1 MATIT
6 SANLGNGNGSYTTD
20 IVVKDLDMTVSNYV
34 KDRTPVTNMAMSKK
48 RKVNSTLHIW
58 PIDYFRTPT
67 LNAKL
72 EGASVNTNQV
82 ENNTRANLG
91 NYTQIFTTTIGA
103 TGTARAVEQAGG
115 DPQAYQEVKQLTEIM
130 FDVELQMVRADGA
143 SIKYSGQAATQGAS
157 PNDGRRFG
165 SLYAFAGTRSGNDT
179 DGTSVL
185 NIATSDSN
193 DTIGTTANTN
203 TPFNGLLSNAGLGYF
218 TFSSGVTLQAFSPV
232 LYKQLVTTAEQRFNA
247 KITNMVVPTSLRTTI
262 SDNIPQS
269 RSINRFNPADKG
281 DTIGTTVNTNTPFNG
296 ILSNAGLG
304 SFTFSTGVTLQAF
317 SPVLYKQ
324 LVTTAEQRFNA
335 KITNMVVPTS
345 LRTTISDNIPQ
356 SRSINRF
363 NPADKGDTIG
373 TYEGDF
379 NYTYQ
384 IDDSWVMDQTGS
396 DNTSILFLN
405 PDVVQWGSLRELGP
419 NNEVFSNA
427 DASLD
432 QYIMEGT
439 LIVRNPAGVAVLA
452 GMTTGS
458 VVTSPRA
465 TGQVARYL
473 T

>member
-1 MATIT
+1 MSTIT

-34 KDRTPVTNMAMSKK
+34 KDRTPLTNMAMSKK

-58 PIDYFRTPT
+58 PVDYYRTPA

-72 EGASVNTNQV
+72 EGAAVTASAADS
-82 ENNTRANLG
+82 NTRANCG
-91 NYTQIFTTTIGA
+91 NYTQIFTTVIGA

-143 SIKYSGQAATQGAS
+143 SIKYSGQAATQGTS

-185 NIATSDSN
+185 NLAASDGT
-193 DTIGTTANTN
+193 DTTTATNTN
-203 TPFNGLLSNAGLGYF
+203 TPFNALLSNAGLGYF
-218 TFSSGVTLQAFSPV
+218 TFASGVTLQQFSPY

-247 KITNMVVPTSLRTTI
+247 KITNMVVPTSMRTHI
-262 SDNIPQS
+262 SD
-269 RSINRFNPADKG
+269 
-281 DTIGTTVNTNTPFNG
+281 
-296 ILSNAGLG
+296 
-304 SFTFSTGVTLQAF
+304 
-317 SPVLYKQ
+317 
-324 LVTTAEQRFNA
+324 
-335 KITNMVVPTS
+335 MMPT
-345 LRTTISDNIPQ
+345 

-384 IDDSWVMDQTGS
+384 IDDSWVMDQTGA
-396 DNTSILFLN
+396 DNTSALFLN
-405 PDVVQWGSLRELGP
+405 PDVIQWGSLRELGP
-419 NNEVFSNA
+419 NNEVFSSA

-452 GMTTGS
+452 AVSPTGAAVTT
-458 VVTSPRA
+458 PRPTA
-465 TGQVARYL
+465 QVKRYL
-473 T
+473 A

>member
-1 MATIT
+1 MSTIT
-6 SANLGNGNGSYTTD
+6 SANLGNGNGAYATD

-34 KDRTPVTNMAMSKK
+34 KDRTPITNMAMSKK

-58 PIDYFRTPT
+58 PIDYFRTPS

-72 EGASVNTNQV
+72 EGAGVETSQA

-143 SIKYSGQAATQGAS
+143 SIKYSGQSATQGAT

-165 SLYAFAGTRSGNDT
+165 SLFSFAGTRSGNDT
-179 DGTSVL
+179 DGTSYL
-185 NIATSDSN
+185 NVATSDGN
-193 DTIGTTANTN
+193 DTIGNTYNTN
-203 TPFNGLLSNAGLGYF
+203 TPFNGVLSNAGLGYF

-281 DTIGTTVNTNTPFNG
+281 DTIGT
-296 ILSNAGLG
+296 
-304 SFTFSTGVTLQAF
+304 
-317 SPVLYKQ
+317 
-324 LVTTAEQRFNA
+324 
-335 KITNMVVPTS
+335 
-345 LRTTISDNIPQ
+345 
-356 SRSINRF
+356 
-363 NPADKGDTIG
+363 
-373 TYEGDF
+373 YEGDF

-384 IDDSWVMDQTGS
+384 IDDNWIMDQTGS

-452 GMTTGS
+452 TITTG
-458 VVTSPRA
+458 TPITTPRPA
-465 TGQVARYL
+465 AQVKRYL
-473 T
+473 A

>member
-1 MATIT
+1 MAQIT
-6 SANLGNGNGSYTTD
+6 SANLGNGNGPYQTD
-20 IVVKDLDMTVSNYV
+20 IVVKDMDLTVSNYV

-48 RKVNSTLHIW
+48 RKINSTLHIW
-58 PIDYFRTPT
+58 PNDYFRQPT
-67 LNAKL
+67 LNAAL
-72 EGASVNTNQV
+72 EGAAVTSSLS
-82 ENNTRANLG
+82 ESNTRSNIG
-91 NYTQIFTTTIGA
+91 NYTQIFTTVIGA

-157 PNDGRRFG
+157 PNNGRRFG
-165 SLYAFAGTRSGNDT
+165 SLFAFAGTRSGNDT

-185 NIATSDSN
+185 NLATSDSN
-193 DTIGTTANTN
+193 DTTSVVNTN
-203 TPFNGLLSNAGLGYF
+203 VPFNGVLANAGLGYF
-218 TFSSGVTLQAFSPV
+218 SFGGNETLQNFSPV
-232 LYKQLVTTAEQRFNA
+232 LYKQLVTAAEQRFNA
-247 KITNMVVPTSLRTTI
+247 KITNMVVPTSMRT
-262 SDNIPQS
+262 S
-269 RSINRFNPADKG
+269 
-281 DTIGTTVNTNTPFNG
+281 
-296 ILSNAGLG
+296 
-304 SFTFSTGVTLQAF
+304 
-317 SPVLYKQ
+317 
-324 LVTTAEQRFNA
+324 
-335 KITNMVVPTS
+335 
-345 LRTTISDNIPQ
+345 ISDNIPQ

-384 IDDSWVMDQTGS
+384 IDDDWIMDQTGS
-396 DNTSILFLN
+396 NNNAILFLN

-452 GMTTGS
+452 AMSPGDT
-458 VVTSPRA
+458 VVTTPRPSA
-465 TGQVARYL
+465 QVQRYL
-473 T
+473 A

>member
-1 MATIT
+1 MSTIT

-20 IVVKDLDMTVSNYV
+20 IVVKDLDLTVSNYV
-34 KDRTPVTNMAMSKK
+34 KDRTPITNMAMSKK
-48 RKVNSTLHIW
+48 RKINSTLHIW
-58 PIDYFRTPT
+58 PNDYFRTPA

-72 EGASVNTNQV
+72 EGAGVAASDAAS
-82 ENNTRANLG
+82 NTRANCG
-91 NYTQIFTTTIGA
+91 NYTQIFTTVIGA

-143 SIKYSGQAATQGAS
+143 SIKYSGQASSQGTS
-157 PNDGRRFG
+157 PNNGRRFG
-165 SLYAFAGTRSGNDT
+165 SLYSFAGTRSGNPT
-179 DGTSVL
+179 SGTAVL
-185 NIATSDSN
+185 NLATSDSN
-193 DTIGTTANTN
+193 DTTSTTSTN

-218 TFSSGVTLQAFSPV
+218 SFSTGQTLQAFSPV
-232 LYKQLVTTAEQRFNA
+232 LYKQLVT
-247 KITNMVVPTSLRTTI
+247 V
-262 SDNIPQS
+262 
-269 RSINRFNPADKG
+269 
-281 DTIGTTVNTNTPFNG
+281 
-296 ILSNAGLG
+296 
-304 SFTFSTGVTLQAF
+304 
-317 SPVLYKQ
+317 
-324 LVTTAEQRFNA
+324 AEQRFNA

-384 IDDSWVMDQTGS
+384 IDDSWVMDQTGA

-452 GMTTGS
+452 GMTTGT
-458 VVTSPRA
+458 VVTTQRA
-465 TGQVARYL
+465 STQVQRYIA
-473 T
+473 

>member
-1 MATIT
+1 MSTIT
-6 SANLGNGNGSYTTD
+6 STSLGNGNGAYATD
-20 IVVKDLDMTVSNYV
+20 IVVKDLDLTVSNYV
-34 KDRTPVTNMAMSKK
+34 KDRTPITNMAMSKK
-48 RKVNSTLHIW
+48 RKINSTLHIW
-58 PIDYFRTPT
+58 PIDYFRQPT

-72 EGASVNTNQV
+72 EGAAVTASNAD
-82 ENNTRANLG
+82 NNTRANCG

-143 SIKYSGQAATQGAS
+143 SIKYSGQASSQGTS
-157 PNDGRRFG
+157 PNNGRRFG
-165 SLYAFAGTRSGNDT
+165 SLYSFAGTRSGNPT
-179 DGTSVL
+179 SGTAVL
-185 NIATSDSN
+185 NLATSDSN
-193 DTIGTTANTN
+193 DTTSTTSTN
-203 TPFNGLLSNAGLGYF
+203 QPFNGLLSNAGLGYF
-218 TFSSGVTLQAFSPV
+218 SFSSGQTLQAFSPV
-232 LYKQLVTTAEQRFNA
+232 LYKQLVTVAEQRFNA

-269 RSINRFNPADKG
+269 R
-281 DTIGTTVNTNTPFNG
+281 T
-296 ILSNAGLG
+296 
-304 SFTFSTGVTLQAF
+304 
-317 SPVLYKQ
+317 
-324 LVTTAEQRFNA
+324 
-335 KITNMVVPTS
+335 
-345 LRTTISDNIPQ
+345 
-356 SRSINRF
+356 INRF

-384 IDDSWVMDQTGS
+384 IDDSWVMDQTGA

-405 PDVVQWGSLRELGP
+405 PDVIQWGSLRELGP

-452 GMTTGS
+452 GMTTGT
-458 VVTSPRA
+458 VVTSARA
-465 TGQVARYL
+465 STQVQRYIA
-473 T
+473 

>member
-6 SANLGNGNGSYTTD
+6 SAALGNGNGSYTTD

-34 KDRTPVTNMAMSKK
+34 KDRTPITNMAMSKK
-48 RKVNSTLHIW
+48 RKINSTLHIW
-58 PIDYFRTPT
+58 PNDYFRVPA

-72 EGASVNTNQV
+72 EGAAVDSSAAAS
-82 ENNTRANLG
+82 NTRSNLG
-91 NYTQIFTTTIGA
+91 NYTQIFTTVIGA

-157 PNDGRRFG
+157 PNNGRRFG

-185 NIATSDSN
+185 NLATSDSN
-193 DTIGTTANTN
+193 DTTSATNTN
-203 TPFNGLLSNAGLGYF
+203 QPFNGSLANAGLGYF
-218 TFSSGVTLQAFSPV
+218 TFSSGVTLQQFSPY

-247 KITNMVVPTSLRTTI
+247 KITNMVVPTSMRTHI
-262 SDNIPQS
+262 SDMMPTS

-281 DTIGTTVNTNTPFNG
+281 DTI
-296 ILSNAGLG
+296 S
-304 SFTFSTGVTLQAF
+304 
-317 SPVLYKQ
+317 
-324 LVTTAEQRFNA
+324 
-335 KITNMVVPTS
+335 
-345 LRTTISDNIPQ
+345 
-356 SRSINRF
+356 
-363 NPADKGDTIG
+363 

-384 IDDSWVMDQTGS
+384 IDDSWVMDQTGA
-396 DNTSILFLN
+396 DNTSALFLN

-452 GMTTGS
+452 AISPTGAA
-458 VVTSPRA
+458 VTAPRPSA
-465 TGQVARYL
+465 QCQRYL

>member
-34 KDRTPVTNMAMSKK
+34 KDRTPITNMAMAKK

-58 PIDYFRTPT
+58 PVDYYRTPV

-72 EGASVNTNQV
+72 EGAAVTSALAAD
-82 ENNTRANLG
+82 NTRGNIG
-91 NYTQIFTTTIGA
+91 NYTQIFTTVIGA

-143 SIKYSGQAATQGAS
+143 SIKYSGQTASQGGGA
-157 PNDGRRFG
+157 PNTGRRFG

-179 DGTSVL
+179 DGTSIL
-185 NIATSDSN
+185 NIATADGT
-193 DTIGTTANTN
+193 DTTSATDTN
-203 TPFNGLLSNAGLGYF
+203 QPFNGLLTNAGLGYF
-218 TFSSGVTLQAFSPV
+218 TFSSGVTLQQFSPF

-247 KITNMVVPTSLRTTI
+247 KITNMVVPTSMRTHI
-262 SDNIPQS
+262 SD
-269 RSINRFNPADKG
+269 
-281 DTIGTTVNTNTPFNG
+281 
-296 ILSNAGLG
+296 
-304 SFTFSTGVTLQAF
+304 
-317 SPVLYKQ
+317 
-324 LVTTAEQRFNA
+324 
-335 KITNMVVPTS
+335 MMPTS
-345 LRTTISDNIPQ
+345 RT
-356 SRSINRF
+356 INRF

-384 IDDSWVMDQTGS
+384 IDDSWVMDQTGA
-396 DNTSILFLN
+396 DNTSVLFMN

-419 NNEVFSNA
+419 NNEVFSSA

-452 GMTTGS
+452 AVSPTGAS
-458 VVTSPRA
+458 VSAPRA
-465 TGQVARYL
+465 AAKVQRYL
-473 T
+473 S

>member
-6 SANLGNGNGSYTTD
+6 SAALGNGNGSYTTD
-20 IVVKDLDMTVSNYV
+20 IVVKDLDLTVSNYV

-58 PIDYFRTPT
+58 PNDYFRVPA

-72 EGASVNTNQV
+72 EGASVAASDAAS
-82 ENNTRANLG
+82 NTRSNLG

-130 FDVELQMVRADGA
+130 FDVELQMLRADGA
-143 SIKYSGQAATQGAS
+143 SIKYSGQSASQGSS
-157 PNDGRRFG
+157 PNNGRRFG
-165 SLYAFAGTRSGNDT
+165 SLFAFAGTRSGNDT
-179 DGTSVL
+179 DGTSIL
-185 NIATSDSN
+185 NLAASDGT
-193 DTIGTTANTN
+193 DTTTATDTN
-203 TPFNGLLSNAGLGYF
+203 TPFNGVLANAGLGYF
-218 TFSSGVTLQAFSPV
+218 TFSTGVTLQQFSPY
-232 LYKQLVTTAEQRFNA
+232 LYKQLVTVAEQRFNA
-247 KITNMVVPTSLRTTI
+247 KITNMVVPTSMRTHI
-262 SDNIPQS
+262 SD
-269 RSINRFNPADKG
+269 
-281 DTIGTTVNTNTPFNG
+281 
-296 ILSNAGLG
+296 
-304 SFTFSTGVTLQAF
+304 
-317 SPVLYKQ
+317 
-324 LVTTAEQRFNA
+324 
-335 KITNMVVPTS
+335 MMPT
-345 LRTTISDNIPQ
+345 

-396 DNTSILFLN
+396 DNTSALFLN
-405 PDVVQWGSLRELGP
+405 PDVIQWGSLRELGP

-439 LIVRNPAGVAVLA
+439 LIVRNPAGVGVLA
-452 GMTTGS
+452 AISSTGAA
-458 VVTSPRA
+458 VTGPRPTA
-465 TGQVARYL
+465 QVKRYL
-473 T
+473 A

>member
-6 SANLGNGNGSYTTD
+6 STSLGNGNGAYATD

-34 KDRTPVTNMAMSKK
+34 KDRTPITNMAMSKK
-48 RKVNSTLHIW
+48 RKINSTLHIW
-58 PIDYFRTPT
+58 PNDYFRTPA

-72 EGASVNTNQV
+72 EGAAVDATAAAS
-82 ENNTRANLG
+82 NTRSNLG
-91 NYTQIFTTTIGA
+91 NYTQIFTTVIGA

-130 FDVELQMVRADGA
+130 FDVELQMLRADGA

-157 PNDGRRFG
+157 PNNGRRFG
-165 SLYAFAGTRSGNDT
+165 SLYSFAGTRSGNPT
-179 DGTSVL
+179 SGTAVL
-185 NIATSDSN
+185 NLAASDSN
-193 DTIGTTANTN
+193 DTTTATSTN
-203 TPFNGLLSNAGLGYF
+203 TPFNGVLSNAGLGYF
-218 TFSSGVTLQAFSPV
+218 SFSTGQTLQAFSPV
-232 LYKQLVTTAEQRFNA
+232 LYKQLVTVAEQRFNA
-247 KITNMVVPTSLRTTI
+247 KITNMVVPTSLRT
-262 SDNIPQS
+262 S
-269 RSINRFNPADKG
+269 
-281 DTIGTTVNTNTPFNG
+281 
-296 ILSNAGLG
+296 
-304 SFTFSTGVTLQAF
+304 
-317 SPVLYKQ
+317 
-324 LVTTAEQRFNA
+324 
-335 KITNMVVPTS
+335 
-345 LRTTISDNIPQ
+345 ISDNIPQ

-384 IDDSWVMDQTGS
+384 IDDSWVMDQTGA

-452 GMTTGS
+452 SITRPGS
-458 VVTSPRA
+458 VVTTPRNSA
-465 TGQVARYL
+465 YVKRYL

>member
-6 SANLGNGNGSYTTD
+6 SAALGNGNGSYTTD

-58 PIDYFRTPT
+58 PNDYFRTPA

-72 EGASVNTNQV
+72 EGAAVDATTAAS
-82 ENNTRANLG
+82 NTRSNLG
-91 NYTQIFTTTIGA
+91 NYTQIFSTVIGA

-130 FDVELQMVRADGA
+130 FDVELQMLRADGA
-143 SIKYSGQAATQGAS
+143 SIKYSGQAATQGS
-157 PNDGRRFG
+157 TPNNGRRFG
-165 SLYAFAGTRSGNDT
+165 SLFAFAGTRSGNPT
-179 DGTSVL
+179 SGTSVL
-185 NIATSDSN
+185 NLAASDSN
-193 DTIGTTANTN
+193 DTTSTTSTN
-203 TPFNGLLSNAGLGYF
+203 TPFNGSLANAGLGYF
-218 TFSSGVTLQAFSPV
+218 SFATGQTLQAFSPV
-232 LYKQLVTTAEQRFNA
+232 LYKQLVT
-247 KITNMVVPTSLRTTI
+247 V
-262 SDNIPQS
+262 
-269 RSINRFNPADKG
+269 
-281 DTIGTTVNTNTPFNG
+281 
-296 ILSNAGLG
+296 
-304 SFTFSTGVTLQAF
+304 
-317 SPVLYKQ
+317 
-324 LVTTAEQRFNA
+324 AEQRFNA

-432 QYIMEGT
+432 QYLMEGT

-465 TGQVARYL
+465 SAQVARYL
-473 T
+473 A

>member
-1 MATIT
+1 MSTIT
-6 SANLGNGNGSYTTD
+6 STSLGNGNGAYATD
-20 IVVKDLDMTVSNYV
+20 IVVKDLDLTVSNYV
-34 KDRTPVTNMAMSKK
+34 KDRTPITNMAMSKK

-72 EGASVNTNQV
+72 EGAAVSASNADS
-82 ENNTRANLG
+82 NTRANLG

-143 SIKYSGQAATQGAS
+143 SIKYSGQAATQGTT

-165 SLYAFAGTRSGNDT
+165 SLFAFAGTRSGNDT

-185 NIATSDSN
+185 NIATSDGN
-193 DTIGTTANTN
+193 DVTSATATN
-203 TPFNGLLSNAGLGYF
+203 TPFNAVLSNAGLGYF
-218 TFSSGVTLQAFSPV
+218 TFSS
-232 LYKQLVTTAEQRFNA
+232 
-247 KITNMVVPTSLRTTI
+247 
-262 SDNIPQS
+262 
-269 RSINRFNPADKG
+269 
-281 DTIGTTVNTNTPFNG
+281 
-296 ILSNAGLG
+296 
-304 SFTFSTGVTLQAF
+304 GVTLQAF

-384 IDDSWVMDQTGS
+384 IDDSWIMDQTGS

-405 PDVVQWGSLRELGP
+405 PDVIQWGSLRELGP

-452 GMTTGS
+452 AMTSGT
-458 VVTSPRA
+458 VVTTARPA
-465 TGQVARYL
+465 AQVKRYL
-473 T
+473 A

>member
-6 SANLGNGNGSYTTD
+6 SAALGNGNGSYTTD

-58 PIDYFRTPT
+58 PNDYFRTPA

-72 EGASVNTNQV
+72 EGAAVDSTAAAS
-82 ENNTRANLG
+82 NTRANLG
-91 NYTQIFTTTIGA
+91 NYTQIFTTVIGA

-130 FDVELQMVRADGA
+130 FDVELQLVRADGA
-143 SIKYSGQAATQGAS
+143 SIKYAGQAATQGSGA
-157 PNDGRRFG
+157 PNTGRRMG
-165 SLYAFAGTRSGNDT
+165 SLYAFAGTRSGNPT
-179 DGTSVL
+179 SGTAVL

-193 DTIGTTANTN
+193 DTTSTTSTN
-203 TPFNGLLSNAGLGYF
+203 TPFNGSLANAGLGYF
-218 TFSSGVTLQAFSPV
+218 SFASCQTLQQFSPF

-247 KITNMVVPTSLRTTI
+247 KITNMVVPTSMRTHI
-262 SDNIPQS
+262 SD
-269 RSINRFNPADKG
+269 
-281 DTIGTTVNTNTPFNG
+281 
-296 ILSNAGLG
+296 
-304 SFTFSTGVTLQAF
+304 TL
-317 SPVLYKQ
+317 
-324 LVTTAEQRFNA
+324 
-335 KITNMVVPTS
+335 PT
-345 LRTTISDNIPQ
+345 

-384 IDDSWVMDQTGS
+384 IDDCWIMDQTGA
-396 DNTSILFLN
+396 DNTSVLFMN
-405 PDVVQWGSLRELGP
+405 PDVIQWGSLRELGP

-439 LIVRNPAGVAVLA
+439 LIVRNPAGVGVLA
-452 GMTTGS
+452 GISPTGAA
-458 VVTSPRA
+458 VTAPRPTA
-465 TGQVARYL
+465 QCARYL

>member
-6 SANLGNGNGSYTTD
+6 SAALGNGAGAYATD
-20 IVVKDLDMTVSNYV
+20 IVVKDLDLTVSNYV

-58 PIDYFRTPT
+58 PNDYFRTPV

-72 EGASVNTNQV
+72 EGASVAASDAAS
-82 ENNTRANLG
+82 NTRSNLG

-130 FDVELQMVRADGA
+130 FDVELQMLRADGA
-143 SIKYSGQAATQGAS
+143 SIKYSGQAASQGSS
-157 PNDGRRFG
+157 PNNGRRFG
-165 SLYAFAGTRSGNDT
+165 SLFSFAGTRSGNDT
-179 DGTSVL
+179 DGTSIL
-185 NIATSDSN
+185 NLAASDGT
-193 DTIGTTANTN
+193 DTTTATDTN
-203 TPFNGLLSNAGLGYF
+203 TPFNGVLSNSGLGYF
-218 TFSSGVTLQAFSPV
+218 TFSTGVTLQQFSPF
-232 LYKQLVTTAEQRFNA
+232 LYKQLVTVAEQRFNA
-247 KITNMVVPTSLRTTI
+247 KITNMVVPTSMRTHI
-262 SDNIPQS
+262 SD
-269 RSINRFNPADKG
+269 
-281 DTIGTTVNTNTPFNG
+281 
-296 ILSNAGLG
+296 
-304 SFTFSTGVTLQAF
+304 
-317 SPVLYKQ
+317 Q
-324 LVTTAEQRFNA
+324 L
-335 KITNMVVPTS
+335 PT
-345 LRTTISDNIPQ
+345 

-396 DNTSILFLN
+396 DNTSALFMN
-405 PDVVQWGSLRELGP
+405 PDVIQWGSLRELGP

-439 LIVRNPAGVAVLA
+439 LIVRNPAGVGVLA
-452 GMTTGS
+452 AISPTGAA
-458 VVTSPRA
+458 VTGPRPSA
-465 TGQVARYL
+465 QVKRYL
-473 T
+473 A

>member
-6 SANLGNGNGSYTTD
+6 STSLGNGNGAYATD

-34 KDRTPVTNMAMSKK
+34 KDRTPITNMAMSKK
-48 RKVNSTLHIW
+48 RKINSTLHIW
-58 PIDYFRTPT
+58 PNDYFRTPA

-72 EGASVNTNQV
+72 EGAAVDATAAAS
-82 ENNTRANLG
+82 NTRSNLG
-91 NYTQIFTTTIGA
+91 NYTQIFTTVIGA

-143 SIKYSGQAATQGAS
+143 SIKYSGQAATQGSS
-157 PNDGRRFG
+157 PNNGRRFG
-165 SLYAFAGTRSGNDT
+165 SLYSFAGTRSGNPT
-179 DGTSVL
+179 SGTAVL
-185 NIATSDSN
+185 NLAASDSN
-193 DTIGTTANTN
+193 DTTSTTSTN
-203 TPFNGLLSNAGLGYF
+203 TPFAGVLSNAGLGYF
-218 TFSSGVTLQAFSPV
+218 SFSTGQTLQAFSPV
-232 LYKQLVTTAEQRFNA
+232 LYKQLVTVAEQRFNA
-247 KITNMVVPTSLRTTI
+247 KITNMVVPTSLRT
-262 SDNIPQS
+262 S
-269 RSINRFNPADKG
+269 
-281 DTIGTTVNTNTPFNG
+281 
-296 ILSNAGLG
+296 
-304 SFTFSTGVTLQAF
+304 
-317 SPVLYKQ
+317 
-324 LVTTAEQRFNA
+324 
-335 KITNMVVPTS
+335 
-345 LRTTISDNIPQ
+345 ISDNIPQ

-384 IDDSWVMDQTGS
+384 IDDSWVMDQSGA

-452 GMTTGS
+452 GMTTGA
-458 VVTSPRA
+458 VVTTPRA
-465 TGQVARYL
+465 STQVQRYL
-473 T
+473 A

>member
-6 SANLGNGNGSYTTD
+6 SAALGNGNGSYTTD

-58 PIDYFRTPT
+58 PNDYFRTPA

-72 EGASVNTNQV
+72 EGASVDSSAAAS
-82 ENNTRANLG
+82 NTRSNLG
-91 NYTQIFTTTIGA
+91 NYTQIFTTVIGA

-130 FDVELQMVRADGA
+130 FDVELQLVRADGA
-143 SIKYSGQAATQGAS
+143 SIKYAGQAATQGAS
-157 PNDGRRFG
+157 PNNGRRMG
-165 SLYAFAGTRSGNDT
+165 SLYSFAGTRSGNPT
-179 DGTSVL
+179 SGTAVL

-193 DTIGTTANTN
+193 DTTSTTSTN
-203 TPFNGLLSNAGLGYF
+203 TPFNGSLANAGLGYF
-218 TFSSGVTLQAFSPV
+218 SFASGQTLQQFSPF

-247 KITNMVVPTSLRTTI
+247 KITNMVVPTSMRTHI
-262 SDNIPQS
+262 SD
-269 RSINRFNPADKG
+269 
-281 DTIGTTVNTNTPFNG
+281 
-296 ILSNAGLG
+296 
-304 SFTFSTGVTLQAF
+304 TL
-317 SPVLYKQ
+317 
-324 LVTTAEQRFNA
+324 
-335 KITNMVVPTS
+335 PT
-345 LRTTISDNIPQ
+345 

-384 IDDSWVMDQTGS
+384 IDDCWIMDQTGA
-396 DNTSILFLN
+396 DNTSVLFMN
-405 PDVVQWGSLRELGP
+405 PDVIQWGSLRELGP

-439 LIVRNPAGVAVLA
+439 LIVRNPAGVGVLA
-452 GMTTGS
+452 GISPTGAA
-458 VVTSPRA
+458 VTAPRPTA
-465 TGQVARYL
+465 QCARYL

>member
-1 MATIT
+1 
-6 SANLGNGNGSYTTD
+6 
-20 IVVKDLDMTVSNYV
+20 
-34 KDRTPVTNMAMSKK
+34 
-48 RKVNSTLHIW
+48 
-58 PIDYFRTPT
+58 
-67 LNAKL
+67 
-72 EGASVNTNQV
+72 
-82 ENNTRANLG
+82 LG
-91 NYTQIFTTTIGA
+91 NYSQIFTTVIGA

-143 SIKYSGQAATQGAS
+143 SIKYSGQSATQGAS
-157 PNDGRRFG
+157 PNNGRRFG
-165 SLYAFAGTRSGNDT
+165 SLFAFAGTRSGNDT

-185 NIATSDSN
+185 NLAASDSN
-193 DTIGTTANTN
+193 DTTTGTDTN
-203 TPFNGLLSNAGLGYF
+203 TPFNGVLSNAGLGYF
-218 TFSSGVTLQAFSPV
+218 SFGGNETNQPFSPV
-232 LYKQLVTTAEQRFNA
+232 LYKQLVTA
-247 KITNMVVPTSLRTTI
+247 
-262 SDNIPQS
+262 
-269 RSINRFNPADKG
+269 
-281 DTIGTTVNTNTPFNG
+281 
-296 ILSNAGLG
+296 
-304 SFTFSTGVTLQAF
+304 
-317 SPVLYKQ
+317 
-324 LVTTAEQRFNA
+324 AEQRFNA

-384 IDDSWVMDQTGS
+384 IDDNWIMDQTGS
-396 DNTSILFLN
+396 NNNAILFLN

-452 GMTTGS
+452 AITTG
-458 VVTSPRA
+458 TPTTTPRPTA
-465 TGQVARYL
+465 QVKRYL
-473 T
+473 A

>member
-1 MATIT
+1 MSTIT

-34 KDRTPVTNMAMSKK
+34 KDRTPLTNMAMSKK

-58 PIDYFRTPT
+58 PVDYYRTPV

-72 EGASVNTNQV
+72 EGAAVAASAADS
-82 ENNTRANLG
+82 NTRANCG
-91 NYTQIFTTTIGA
+91 NYTQIFTTVIGA

-143 SIKYSGQAATQGAS
+143 SIKYSGQAASQGSS
-157 PNDGRRFG
+157 PNNGRRFG

-179 DGTSVL
+179 SGTSVL
-185 NIATSDSN
+185 NLAASDGTDTTS
-193 DTIGTTANTN
+193 TTSTN
-203 TPFNGLLSNAGLGYF
+203 TPFNALLSNAGLGYF
-218 TFSSGVTLQAFSPV
+218 TFASGVTLQQFSPY

-247 KITNMVVPTSLRTTI
+247 KITNMVVPTSMRTHI
-262 SDNIPQS
+262 SD
-269 RSINRFNPADKG
+269 
-281 DTIGTTVNTNTPFNG
+281 
-296 ILSNAGLG
+296 
-304 SFTFSTGVTLQAF
+304 
-317 SPVLYKQ
+317 
-324 LVTTAEQRFNA
+324 
-335 KITNMVVPTS
+335 MMPT
-345 LRTTISDNIPQ
+345 

-384 IDDSWVMDQTGS
+384 IDDSWVMDQTGA
-396 DNTSILFLN
+396 DNTTALFLN
-405 PDVVQWGSLRELGP
+405 PDVIQWGSLRELGP
-419 NNEVFSNA
+419 NNEVFSSA

-452 GMTTGS
+452 AVSPTGAAVTT
-458 VVTSPRA
+458 PRPTA
-465 TGQVARYL
+465 QVKRYL
-473 T
+473 A

>member
-6 SANLGNGNGSYTTD
+6 SAALGNGAGAYATD
-20 IVVKDLDMTVSNYV
+20 IVVKDLDLTVSNYV

-58 PIDYFRTPT
+58 PNDYFRVPA

-72 EGASVNTNQV
+72 EGAGVAASDAAS
-82 ENNTRANLG
+82 NTRANCG
-91 NYTQIFTTTIGA
+91 NYTQIFTTVIGA
-103 TGTARAVEQAGG
+103 TGTSRAVEQAGG

-130 FDVELQMVRADGA
+130 FDVELQMLRADGA
-143 SIKYSGQAATQGAS
+143 SIKYSGQASSQGTS
-157 PNDGRRFG
+157 PNNGRRFG
-165 SLYAFAGTRSGNDT
+165 SLFSFAGTRSGNPT
-179 DGTSVL
+179 SGTAVQNLAS
-185 NIATSDSN
+185 SDSN
-193 DTIGTTANTN
+193 DTTSTTSTN

-218 TFSSGVTLQAFSPV
+218 SFSTGQTLQAFSPV
-232 LYKQLVTTAEQRFNA
+232 LYKQLVTVAEQRFNA

-262 SDNIPQS
+262 SDNI
-269 RSINRFNPADKG
+269 A
-281 DTIGTTVNTNTPFNG
+281 
-296 ILSNAGLG
+296 
-304 SFTFSTGVTLQAF
+304 
-317 SPVLYKQ
+317 
-324 LVTTAEQRFNA
+324 
-335 KITNMVVPTS
+335 
-345 LRTTISDNIPQ
+345 Q

-405 PDVVQWGSLRELGP
+405 PDVIQWGSLRELGP

-452 GMTTGS
+452 GMTTGT
-458 VVTSPRA
+458 VVTSARA
-465 TGQVARYL
+465 STQVQRYIA
-473 T
+473 

>member
-6 SANLGNGNGSYTTD
+6 SAALGNGNGSYTTD
-20 IVVKDLDMTVSNYV
+20 IVVKDLDLTVSNYV

-48 RKVNSTLHIW
+48 RKINSTLHIW
-58 PIDYFRTPT
+58 PNDYFRTPA

-72 EGASVNTNQV
+72 EGASVTAGAAAS
-82 ENNTRANLG
+82 NTRSNLG
-91 NYTQIFTTTIGA
+91 NYTQIFTTVIGA

-130 FDVELQMVRADGA
+130 FDVELQMLRADGA
-143 SIKYSGQAATQGAS
+143 SIKYSGQAATQGSS
-157 PNDGRRFG
+157 PDNGRRFG
-165 SLYAFAGTRSGNDT
+165 SLFAFAGTRSGNDT

-185 NIATSDSN
+185 NLAASDSD
-193 DTIGTTANTN
+193 DTTTAVNTN
-203 TPFNGLLSNAGLGYF
+203 TPFNGSLANAGLGYF

-232 LYKQLVTTAEQRFNA
+232 LYKQLVT
-247 KITNMVVPTSLRTTI
+247 V
-262 SDNIPQS
+262 
-269 RSINRFNPADKG
+269 
-281 DTIGTTVNTNTPFNG
+281 
-296 ILSNAGLG
+296 
-304 SFTFSTGVTLQAF
+304 
-317 SPVLYKQ
+317 
-324 LVTTAEQRFNA
+324 AEQRFNA

-452 GMTTGS
+452 AMTTGS
-458 VVTSPRA
+458 VVTTPRA
-465 TGQVARYL
+465 AAQVKRYL
-473 T
+473 A

>member
-6 SANLGNGNGSYTTD
+6 STSLGNGNGAYATD

-34 KDRTPVTNMAMSKK
+34 KDRTPITNMAMSKK
-48 RKVNSTLHIW
+48 RKINSTLHIW
-58 PIDYFRTPT
+58 PNDYFRTPA

-72 EGASVNTNQV
+72 EGASVDSTAAAS
-82 ENNTRANLG
+82 NTRSNLG
-91 NYTQIFTTTIGA
+91 NYTQIFTTVIGA

-157 PNDGRRFG
+157 PNNGRRFG
-165 SLYAFAGTRSGNDT
+165 SLYSFAGTRSGNPT
-179 DGTSVL
+179 SGTAVL
-185 NIATSDSN
+185 NLAASDSN
-193 DTIGTTANTN
+193 DTTSTTSTN
-203 TPFNGLLSNAGLGYF
+203 TPFNGVLSNAGLGYF
-218 TFSSGVTLQAFSPV
+218 SFSSGQTLQAFSPV
-232 LYKQLVTTAEQRFNA
+232 LYKQLVTVAEQRFNA
-247 KITNMVVPTSLRTTI
+247 KITNMVVPTSLRT
-262 SDNIPQS
+262 S
-269 RSINRFNPADKG
+269 
-281 DTIGTTVNTNTPFNG
+281 
-296 ILSNAGLG
+296 
-304 SFTFSTGVTLQAF
+304 
-317 SPVLYKQ
+317 
-324 LVTTAEQRFNA
+324 
-335 KITNMVVPTS
+335 
-345 LRTTISDNIPQ
+345 ISDNIPQ

-384 IDDSWVMDQTGS
+384 IDDSWVMDQTGA

-465 TGQVARYL
+465 STQVQRYL
-473 T
+473 A

>member
-1 MATIT
+1 MSTIT

-20 IVVKDLDMTVSNYV
+20 IVVKDLDLTVSNYV

-58 PIDYFRTPT
+58 PNDYFRVPA

-72 EGASVNTNQV
+72 EGAAVAASDAAS
-82 ENNTRANLG
+82 NTRSNLG
-91 NYTQIFTTTIGA
+91 NYTQIFTTVIGA

-143 SIKYSGQAATQGAS
+143 SIKYSGQASSQGTS
-157 PNDGRRFG
+157 PNNGRRFG
-165 SLYAFAGTRSGNDT
+165 SLFAFAGVRSGNPT
-179 DGTSVL
+179 SGTAVL
-185 NIATSDSN
+185 NLAASDSN
-193 DTIGTTANTN
+193 DTTSTTSTN
-203 TPFNGLLSNAGLGYF
+203 TPFNGSLANAGLGYF
-218 TFSSGVTLQAFSPV
+218 SFATGQTLQAFSPV
-232 LYKQLVTTAEQRFNA
+232 LYKQLVTVAEQRFNA

-269 RSINRFNPADKG
+269 R
-281 DTIGTTVNTNTPFNG
+281 T
-296 ILSNAGLG
+296 
-304 SFTFSTGVTLQAF
+304 
-317 SPVLYKQ
+317 
-324 LVTTAEQRFNA
+324 
-335 KITNMVVPTS
+335 
-345 LRTTISDNIPQ
+345 
-356 SRSINRF
+356 INRF

-405 PDVVQWGSLRELGP
+405 PDVIQWGSLRELGP

-452 GMTTGS
+452 GMTTGA
-458 VVTSPRA
+458 VVTTARTS
-465 TGQVARYL
+465 TQVQRYL
-473 T
+473 A

>member
-1 MATIT
+1 MSTIT
-6 SANLGNGNGSYTTD
+6 SAALGNGNGSYTTD

-48 RKVNSTLHIW
+48 RKINSTLHIW
-58 PIDYFRTPT
+58 PNDYFRVPA

-72 EGASVNTNQV
+72 EGASVAASDAAS
-82 ENNTRANLG
+82 NTRANCG
-91 NYTQIFTTTIGA
+91 NYTQIFTTVIGA

-130 FDVELQMVRADGA
+130 FDVELQMLRADGA
-143 SIKYSGQAATQGAS
+143 SIKYSGQAATQGSS
-157 PNDGRRFG
+157 PNNGRRFG
-165 SLYAFAGTRSGNDT
+165 SLFAFAGTRSGNPT
-179 DGTSVL
+179 SGTAVL
-185 NIATSDSN
+185 NLATSDSN
-193 DTIGTTANTN
+193 DTTSTTSTN
-203 TPFNGLLSNAGLGYF
+203 VPFNGLLSNAGLGYF
-218 TFSSGVTLQAFSPV
+218 SFSTGQTLQAFSPV
-232 LYKQLVTTAEQRFNA
+232 LYKQLVT
-247 KITNMVVPTSLRTTI
+247 V
-262 SDNIPQS
+262 
-269 RSINRFNPADKG
+269 
-281 DTIGTTVNTNTPFNG
+281 
-296 ILSNAGLG
+296 
-304 SFTFSTGVTLQAF
+304 
-317 SPVLYKQ
+317 
-324 LVTTAEQRFNA
+324 AEQRFNA

-405 PDVVQWGSLRELGP
+405 PDVIQWGSLRELGP

-452 GMTTGS
+452 GITTGS
-458 VVTSPRA
+458 VVTPRA
-465 TGQVARYL
+465 STQVQRYIA
-473 T
+473 

>member
-6 SANLGNGNGSYTTD
+6 STSLGNGNGAYATD

-34 KDRTPVTNMAMSKK
+34 KDRTPITNMAMSKK
-48 RKVNSTLHIW
+48 RKINSTLHIW
-58 PIDYFRTPT
+58 PNDYFRTPA

-72 EGASVNTNQV
+72 EGASVDSTAAAS
-82 ENNTRANLG
+82 NTRSNLG
-91 NYTQIFTTTIGA
+91 NYTQIFTTVIGA

-130 FDVELQMVRADGA
+130 FDVELQCVRADGA
-143 SIKYSGQAATQGAS
+143 SIKYSGQAATQGTT
-157 PNDGRRFG
+157 PNNGRRFG
-165 SLYAFAGTRSGNDT
+165 SLYSFAGTRSGNPT
-179 DGTSVL
+179 SGTAVL
-185 NIATSDSN
+185 NLAASDSN
-193 DTIGTTANTN
+193 DTTSTVSTN
-203 TPFNGLLSNAGLGYF
+203 TPFNGVLSNAGLGYF
-218 TFSSGVTLQAFSPV
+218 SYATGQTLQAFSPV
-232 LYKQLVTTAEQRFNA
+232 LYKQLVT
-247 KITNMVVPTSLRTTI
+247 V
-262 SDNIPQS
+262 
-269 RSINRFNPADKG
+269 
-281 DTIGTTVNTNTPFNG
+281 
-296 ILSNAGLG
+296 
-304 SFTFSTGVTLQAF
+304 
-317 SPVLYKQ
+317 
-324 LVTTAEQRFNA
+324 AEQRFNA

-384 IDDSWVMDQTGS
+384 IDDSWVMDQTGA

-452 GMTTGS
+452 GMTTGA
-458 VVTSPRA
+458 VVTTPRA
-465 TGQVARYL
+465 STQVQRYL
-473 T
+473 A

>member
-1 MATIT
+1 MSTIT
-6 SANLGNGNGSYTTD
+6 SANLGNGNGPYATD

-34 KDRTPVTNMAMSKK
+34 KDRTPITNMAMSKK

-58 PIDYFRTPT
+58 PIDYFRTPS

-130 FDVELQMVRADGA
+130 FDVELQMVRADAA
-143 SIKYSGQAATQGAS
+143 SIKYSGQASTTQSS
-157 PNDGRRFG
+157 PNNGRRFG
-165 SLYAFAGTRSGNDT
+165 SLYSFAGTRSGNPT
-179 DGTSVL
+179 SGTAVL
-185 NIATSDSN
+185 NLAASDSN
-193 DTIGTTANTN
+193 DTTTPTSTN
-203 TPFNGLLSNAGLGYF
+203 TPFNGVLSNSGLGYF
-218 TFSSGVTLQAFSPV
+218 SYTSGQTLQAFSPV
-232 LYKQLVTTAEQRFNA
+232 LYKQLVTVAEQRFNA
-247 KITNMVVPTSLRTTI
+247 KITNMVVPTSLRT
-262 SDNIPQS
+262 S
-269 RSINRFNPADKG
+269 
-281 DTIGTTVNTNTPFNG
+281 
-296 ILSNAGLG
+296 
-304 SFTFSTGVTLQAF
+304 
-317 SPVLYKQ
+317 
-324 LVTTAEQRFNA
+324 
-335 KITNMVVPTS
+335 
-345 LRTTISDNIPQ
+345 ISDNIPQ

-384 IDDSWVMDQTGS
+384 IDDSWVMDQTGA

-458 VVTSPRA
+458 VVTTPRA
-465 TGQVARYL
+465 ATQVQRYL
-473 T
+473 A

>member
-1 MATIT
+1 MSTIT
-6 SANLGNGNGSYTTD
+6 STSLGNGNGAYATD
-20 IVVKDLDMTVSNYV
+20 IVVKDLDLTVSNYV
-34 KDRTPVTNMAMSKK
+34 KDRTPITNMAMSKK
-48 RKVNSTLHIW
+48 RKINSTLHIW
-58 PIDYFRTPT
+58 SIDYFRQPT

-72 EGASVNTNQV
+72 EGAAVSASNADS
-82 ENNTRANLG
+82 NTRANCG

-143 SIKYSGQAATQGAS
+143 SIKYSGQAATQGTA
-157 PNDGRRFG
+157 PNTGRRFG
-165 SLYAFAGTRSGNDT
+165 SLFSFAGTRSGNDT
-179 DGTSVL
+179 DNTSVL
-185 NIATSDSN
+185 NIATSDGN
-193 DTIGTTANTN
+193 DVTSATDTN
-203 TPFNGLLSNAGLGYF
+203 TPFNGVLSNAGLGY
-218 TFSSGVTLQAFSPV
+218 
-232 LYKQLVTTAEQRFNA
+232 
-247 KITNMVVPTSLRTTI
+247 
-262 SDNIPQS
+262 
-269 RSINRFNPADKG
+269 
-281 DTIGTTVNTNTPFNG
+281 
-296 ILSNAGLG
+296 
-304 SFTFSTGVTLQAF
+304 FTFSTGVTLQAF

-384 IDDSWVMDQTGS
+384 IDDSWIMDQTGS

-405 PDVVQWGSLRELGP
+405 PDVIQWGSLRELGP

-452 GMTTGS
+452 AMTTGA
-458 VVTSPRA
+458 VVTTARA
-465 TGQVARYL
+465 ATQVKRYL
-473 T
+473 A

>member
-1 MATIT
+1 MSTIT
-6 SANLGNGNGSYTTD
+6 STSLGNGNGSYTTD
-20 IVVKDLDMTVSNYV
+20 IVVKDLDLTVSNYV

-48 RKVNSTLHIW
+48 RKINSTLHIW
-58 PIDYFRTPT
+58 PIDYFRQPT

-72 EGASVNTNQV
+72 EGAAVTASNAD
-82 ENNTRANLG
+82 NNTRANCG

-130 FDVELQMVRADGA
+130 FDVELQMLRADGA
-143 SIKYSGQAATQGAS
+143 SIKYSGQSATQGSS
-157 PNDGRRFG
+157 PNNGRRFG
-165 SLYAFAGTRSGNDT
+165 SLYSFAGTRSGNDT
-179 DGTSVL
+179 DGTSIL
-185 NIATSDSN
+185 NLATSDGN
-193 DTIGTTANTN
+193 DVTSATDTN

-218 TFSSGVTLQAFSPV
+218 TFG
-232 LYKQLVTTAEQRFNA
+232 
-247 KITNMVVPTSLRTTI
+247 
-262 SDNIPQS
+262 
-269 RSINRFNPADKG
+269 
-281 DTIGTTVNTNTPFNG
+281 
-296 ILSNAGLG
+296 
-304 SFTFSTGVTLQAF
+304 TGVTLQAF

-384 IDDSWVMDQTGS
+384 IDDSWVMDQTGA
-396 DNTSILFLN
+396 DNTSILFMN
-405 PDVVQWGSLRELGP
+405 PDVIQWGSLRELGP

-452 GMTTGS
+452 AMTTGS

-465 TGQVARYL
+465 ASQVKRYL
-473 T
+473 A

>member
-1 MATIT
+1 MSTIT
-6 SANLGNGNGSYTTD
+6 SAALGNGNGSYTTD

-58 PIDYFRTPT
+58 PNDYFRVPA

-72 EGASVNTNQV
+72 EGAAVAASDAAS
-82 ENNTRANLG
+82 NTRSNLG
-91 NYTQIFTTTIGA
+91 NYTQIFTTVIGA

-130 FDVELQMVRADGA
+130 FDVELQMLRADGA
-143 SIKYSGQAATQGAS
+143 SIKYSGQAATQGSS
-157 PNDGRRFG
+157 PDNGRRFG
-165 SLYAFAGTRSGNDT
+165 SLFSFAGARSGNPT
-179 DGTSVL
+179 SGTGVL

-193 DTIGTTANTN
+193 DAIGTTASTN
-203 TPFNGLLSNAGLGYF
+203 TPFNGSLANAGLGYF
-218 TFSSGVTLQAFSPV
+218 SFATGQTLQAFSPV
-232 LYKQLVTTAEQRFNA
+232 LYKQLVT
-247 KITNMVVPTSLRTTI
+247 V
-262 SDNIPQS
+262 
-269 RSINRFNPADKG
+269 
-281 DTIGTTVNTNTPFNG
+281 
-296 ILSNAGLG
+296 
-304 SFTFSTGVTLQAF
+304 
-317 SPVLYKQ
+317 
-324 LVTTAEQRFNA
+324 AEQRFNA

-405 PDVVQWGSLRELGP
+405 PDVIQWGSLRELGP

-452 GMTTGS
+452 GMTTGA
-458 VVTSPRA
+458 VVTSARA
-465 TGQVARYL
+465 TAQVKRYL
-473 T
+473 A

>member
-1 MATIT
+1 MSTIT
-6 SANLGNGNGSYTTD
+6 STSLGNGNGPYQTD

-58 PIDYFRTPT
+58 PIDYFRTPS
-67 LNAKL
+67 LNAKQ
-72 EGASVNTNQV
+72 EGAGVDTNQI

-143 SIKYSGQAATQGAS
+143 SIKYSGQNAAQGS
-157 PNDGRRFG
+157 TPNNGRRFG
-165 SLYAFAGTRSGNDT
+165 SLFAFAGTRSGNDT

-185 NIATSDSN
+185 NIATSDSD
-193 DTIGTTANTN
+193 DTIGTVANTN
-203 TPFNGLLSNAGLGYF
+203 TPFNGVLSNAGLGY
-218 TFSSGVTLQAFSPV
+218 
-232 LYKQLVTTAEQRFNA
+232 
-247 KITNMVVPTSLRTTI
+247 
-262 SDNIPQS
+262 
-269 RSINRFNPADKG
+269 
-281 DTIGTTVNTNTPFNG
+281 
-296 ILSNAGLG
+296 
-304 SFTFSTGVTLQAF
+304 FTFSTGVTLQAF

-384 IDDSWVMDQTGS
+384 IDDNWIMDQTGS

-452 GMTTGS
+452 AMTTG
-458 VVTSPRA
+458 TPITTPRPA
-465 TGQVARYL
+465 AQVKRYL
-473 T
+473 A

>member
-1 MATIT
+1 MSTIT
-6 SANLGNGNGSYTTD
+6 STSLGNGNGSYTTD
-20 IVVKDLDMTVSNYV
+20 IVVKDLDLTVSNYV
-34 KDRTPVTNMAMSKK
+34 KDRTPITNMAMSKK
-48 RKVNSTLHIW
+48 RKINSTLHIW
-58 PIDYFRTPT
+58 PIDYFRQPT

-72 EGASVNTNQV
+72 EGAAVSASNADS
-82 ENNTRANLG
+82 NTRANCG

-165 SLYAFAGTRSGNDT
+165 SLFSFAGTRSGNDT

-185 NIATSDSN
+185 NIATSDGN
-193 DTIGTTANTN
+193 DVTAATNTN

-281 DTIGTTVNTNTPFNG
+281 DTIGT
-296 ILSNAGLG
+296 
-304 SFTFSTGVTLQAF
+304 
-317 SPVLYKQ
+317 
-324 LVTTAEQRFNA
+324 
-335 KITNMVVPTS
+335 
-345 LRTTISDNIPQ
+345 
-356 SRSINRF
+356 
-363 NPADKGDTIG
+363 
-373 TYEGDF
+373 YEGDF

-384 IDDSWVMDQTGS
+384 IDDSWIMDQTGS

-405 PDVVQWGSLRELGP
+405 PDVIQWGSLRELGP

-452 GMTTGS
+452 AMTSGT

-465 TGQVARYL
+465 AAQVKRYL
-473 T
+473 A